1 MTSAIVARVA
11 EVAEPR
17 AELRQ
22 TRAAAAAV
30 KIQQTWITHCPI

>member
-11 EVAEPR
+11 ELAEPR

-22 TRAAAAAV
+22 IRAAVDAV
-30 KIQQTWITHCPI
+30 EIQRTWITHCPS